1 MDRQSMVGCDCVEAS
16 LLGDCTGFL
25 GLPQQITTNL
35 MAQNNKNLFSTS
47 AADWSLKS
55 ICQQGCA
62 PSKGSRSKP
71 FLASSSFWCHRASLR
86 LWLHSS
92 KHYISDHKAF
102 SPVSLQRT
110 QLLDL
115 GSSWILQDD
124 L

>member
-62 PSKGSRSKP
+62 PSKGSWGERIRLCL
-71 FLASSSFWCHRASLR
+71 FSFCHLQA
-86 LWLHSS
+86 
-92 KHYISDHKAF
+92 
-102 SPVSLQRT
+102 SPVCGHITLTFASVFTEPSLCFFVP
-110 QLLDL
+110 
-115 GSSWILQDD
+115 SSVSYKDTHLCI
-124 L
+124 